1 MNSNHSAKM
10 PAAQE
15 FNSNDTNLTVVP
27 SIKKTHITKITA
39 STIRSDGSE
48 NEAKVLIMQ
57 ANNVYFTIFT
67 SIKLTFLEKIT
78 VNLKLLNK
86 ELSVKCEIISSKD
99 YSHCSTG
106 VISNFGGFT
115 PKQICEA
122 RLIFENDQEKNQFYN
137 GI

>member
-1 MNSNHSAKM
+1 MNNNNSAKM
-10 PAAQE
+10 PCEQE
-15 FNSNDTNLTVVP
+15 LNSNETKLTIVH
-27 SIKKTHITKITA
+27 SIKKPHITKMMAI
-39 STIRSDGSE
+39 TIRSDGSE
-48 NEAKVLIMQ
+48 SSSKVLIVQ
-57 ANNVYFTIFT
+57 ANYVGFTIFS

-106 VISNFGGFT
+106 VISEFGGFT

-122 RLIFENDQEKNQFYN
+122 RLIFENDQEKTQFYN
-137 GI
+137 SI